1 MSSDDCPY
9 ALAPGTRIRDY
20 TILSVIGTGGFSIV
34 YKAMDNALR
43 RVVAIKEYFPP
54 SFALRDAD
62 GMVRP
67 HSRDAETFR
76 TGITSFLNE
85 GKLLAQFDHPA
96 LVRVYRCWEESGT
109 AYLAMKLYTGATLR
123 DAVRSGSFVLT
134 PASMQALM
142 RPLFDTLDLLHE
154 SQCYH
159 RDVAPDNIL
168 ISDIHTPVLLDF
180 GAARRAI
187 EGTQVF
193 TAILKPGY
201 APIEQ
206 YGDGEMK
213 QGPWTDIYALAGVI
227 IFALTGQPPPTA
239 ISRIM
244 KDAMPRPRDA
254 FAGKLPEAWL
264 DAIECALAV
273 KPENRPQSIKEFREM
288 LGWSGDPFASI
299 INLGGEGGITFTPD
313 TGADESGASTASQP
327 AAATQNQVNTAYGGA
342 SDMAVPAMLAPGYA
356 VTSRFDPS
364 ADLGTGTSTSS
375 NAAVA
380 AQVAA
385 PSVAAQAASRVETA
399 PPVLIPVALPPAP
412 APVPTPRSAPARA
425 ASPANPVADAEQPAP
440 AKPRAASAAPAARS
454 GARTGLWIAGLA
466 GVVAVG
472 ALAVF
477 LQSGSK
483 PRLPNQAQPSAL
495 PTVPVPAPAVVI
507 PPQSVVPPPAAI
519 AVPQGV
525 PGNAPQTNPATNAPT
540 SPSGDVILD
549 AQKAAIPEQKP
560 AVPSTIATKP
570 LPTAPSDDR
579 LTKSASKTTAQKKQ
593 AAADDDDD
601 DERDAPDNSL
611 RRSSQRPARCVG
623 LLQDFGLGT
632 TLSDEDQQ
640 FVRNK
645 CK

>member
-67 HSRDAETFR
+67 HSRDADTFR

-134 PASMQALM
+134 QGTMQALM
-142 RPLFDTLDLLHE
+142 RPLFDTLDLLHQ

-264 DAIECALAV
+264 DAIECALSV
-273 KPENRPQSIKEFREM
+273 KPENRPQSIKEFRDM

-313 TGADESGASTASQP
+313 TGAGESGAFTASQP
-327 AAATQNQVNTAYGGA
+327 ASATQNQVNTAYGGA
-342 SDMAVPAMLAPGYA
+342 SDMATPVMLAPGYA

-364 ADLGTGTSTSS
+364 ADLGTGTGTSA
-375 NAAVA
+375 NASSVA
-380 AQVAA
+380 QTAS
-385 PSVAAQAASRVETA
+385 PSAAAQASSRVATA
-399 PPVLIPVALPPAP
+399 PPALMPVAVPPAP
-412 APVPTPRSAPARA
+412 APTPRSAPARA
-425 ASPANPVADAEQPAP
+425 ASPTNPVADAEQPAP
-440 AKPRAASAAPAARS
+440 AKSRAASAAPATRS
-454 GARTGLWIAGLA
+454 GSRAGLWIAGLA

-483 PRLPNQAQPSAL
+483 PRLPNQAVQPS
-495 PTVPVPAPAVVI
+495 TVPAVTAPAPAVAA
-507 PPQSVVPPPAAI
+507 PPQIVTPPPTAT
-519 AVPQGV
+519 AVPQDV
-525 PGNAPQTNPATNAPT
+525 PGNASQTNPITSAPT
-540 SPSGDVILD
+540 SPSGDAILNP
-549 AQKAAIPEQKP
+549 QKAAIPEQKSV
-560 AVPSTIATKP
+560 VPSTVATKP
-570 LPTAPSDDR
+570 LPAAPSDDR
-579 LTKSASKTTAQKKQ
+579 LTKSASKPTAQKKE
-593 AAADDDDD
+593 AADDDDD
-601 DERDAPDNSL
+601 DQDAPENSF

>member
-1 MSSDDCPY
+1 VSSDDCPH
-9 ALAPGTRIRDY
+9 ALTPGTRIRDY
-20 TILSVIGTGGFSIV
+20 TILSVIGTCGFSIV

-109 AYLAMKLYTGATLR
+109 AYLAMKLYDGATLR
-123 DAVRSGSFVLT
+123 DAVRSGNFVLNQAT
-134 PASMQALM
+134 MQALM
-142 RPLFDTLDLLHE
+142 RPLFDTLELLHE

-180 GAARRAI
+180 GAARKAI

-206 YGDGEMK
+206 YGDGEMQ

-254 FAGKLPEAWL
+254 FAGRLPETWL
-264 DAIECALAV
+264 DAIERALAV
-273 KPENRPQSIKEFREM
+273 KPENRPQSIKELREM

-299 INLGGEGGITFTPD
+299 INLSGEGGITYTP
-313 TGADESGASTASQP
+313 GNAVDEPSNPTVSQP
-327 AAATQNQVNTAYGGA
+327 ALSARTQVNSAFGGA
-342 SDMAVPAMLAPGYA
+342 SDMSSPAMLAPGYA
-356 VTSRFDPS
+356 VTSRFDPN
-364 ADLGTGTSTSS
+364 ADAGTGAGGDTS
-375 NAAVA
+375 V
-380 AQVAA
+380 
-385 PSVAAQAASRVETA
+385 
-399 PPVLIPVALPPAP
+399 
-412 APVPTPRSAPARA
+412 SAPAA
-425 ASPANPVADAEQPAP
+425 AAAAAELPRSIRPAAPPPAVVESRPVPVPPAAPVLP
-440 AKPRAASAAPAARS
+440 AAISEKTPPRLTKASAAPTEVSTRS
-454 GARTGLWIAGLA
+454 GSRAGIWIASLA

-472 ALAVF
+472 ALAFF
-477 LQSGSK
+477 LQSGTK
-483 PRLPNQAQPSAL
+483 TRLPE
-495 PTVPVPAPAVVI
+495 
-507 PPQSVVPPPAAI
+507 
-519 AVPQGV
+519 
-525 PGNAPQTNPATNAPT
+525 PQT
-540 SPSGDVILD
+540 
-549 AQKAAIPEQKP
+549 Q
-560 AVPSTIATKP
+560 TKP
-570 LPTAPSDDR
+570 LPSVTAPAPTVATPPPIAPSPAPPVEAPPAPSVAPAETPTATGAPVSPGGDAILDLPKVANPDQKPKVLSSTATLPSSAAARDDR
-579 LTKSASKTTAQKKQ
+579 PTKSTNKPTAQKNEGT
-593 AAADDDDD
+593 ADDDDYQD
-601 DERDAPDNSL
+601 VPDSGF
-611 RRSSQRPARCVG
+611 RKSSRPARCVG